1 MPYWPRPTRTSSR
14 GRRELARESDVPE
27 IERKFTI
34 DEVPDGL
41 LEGPWSAIRQGYL
54 SIEPVEVRIRSYDG
68 DSQEL
73 TLKSLGG
80 LSRTEVNVPLT
91 ADQFEDLWLL
101 VERVVEKTRHDV
113 ELGGHTVEID
123 SYRGK
128 LEGLVV
134 AEVEFSTEREAAD
147 FAPPP
152 WFGTEVTDDKRY
164 RNAAL
169 AAADAPPPDKP
180 PSGA

>member
-1 MPYWPRPTRTSSR
+1 
-14 GRRELARESDVPE
+14 VPE

-41 LEGPWSAIRQGYL
+41 LEGRGSAIRQGYL

-68 DSQEL
+68 DSHEL
-73 TLKSLGG
+73 TVKSLGG

-91 ADQFEDLWLL
+91 ADQFEELWQL
-101 VERVVEKTRHDV
+101 VERVVEKIRHDL
-113 ELGGHTVEID
+113 ELGGHTVEVD
-123 SYRGK
+123 VYGGK

-134 AEVEFSTEREAAD
+134 AEVEFSTEREAVD
-147 FAPPP
+147 FARPP

-169 AAADAPPPDKP
+169 AAADGPP
-180 PSGA
+180 